1 MVILRTFFFAEYSP
15 QIFSGASNSSRI
27 GCERKISRDFRQS
40 PRISDSVSW
49 TFLPGREPRTAR
61 ESERKKLHFFNNRIY
76 CTSFQATPARIV
88 MTFGEK
94 NSVEW
99 KKIVFLYG
107 RRRERRWLRRLDWE
121 IEQPFRA
128 LVFLRHNFSPSPT
141 LNATILTRNA
151 LHSDAAHPQ
160 LTFQKSGYDVIDV
173 EYISNIRHVWVSLC
187 VG

>member
-1 MVILRTFFFAEYSP
+1 MDITWINMHFMKLMVILRKFYAEYSP

-49 TFLPGREPRTAR
+49 TFLPGREPRTG
-61 ESERKKLHFFNNRIY
+61 ESERKKLHLNNRKY
-76 CTSFQATPARIV
+76 CTSFKRRQLNV

-94 NSVEW
+94 NSVKW

-128 LVFLRHNFSPSPT
+128 LVFLRQFFSSPT
-141 LNATILTRNA
+141 
-151 LHSDAAHPQ
+151 
-160 LTFQKSGYDVIDV
+160 
-173 EYISNIRHVWVSLC
+173 
-187 VG
+187 